1 MSNQET
7 PESIAVSKVPLFQ
20 GLQYADLMSLLFFV
34 ETKSIP
40 QDQNLFHHNDAPDG
54 MYILMA
60 GLLKVYLPPTAM
72 GGQKKDLT
80 ELSPGQ
86 YVGEF
91 GLIDGQP
98 RSASVT
104 ALKDSQVLF
113 LPTSAF
119 VKSID
124 EHPSIAKSVINAL
137 CDLVLNL
144 PKLKI
149 NSSKGM
155 ALIESRN
162 LRPDLDNMRR
172 LIAIIREHNRNQS
185 KRS

>member
-1 MSNQET
+1 M
-7 PESIAVSKVPLFQ
+7 
-20 GLQYADLMSLLFFV
+20 
-34 ETKSIP
+34 
-40 QDQNLFHHNDAPDG
+40 
-54 MYILMA
+54 
-60 GLLKVYLPPTAM
+60 
-72 GGQKKDLT
+72 
-80 ELSPGQ
+80 
-86 YVGEF
+86 
-91 GLIDGQP
+91 IDGQP

-113 LPTSAF
+113 PPTSAF